1 MQIYEIYFKSIY
13 NECVIYVLLTVF
25 IVKGATL
32 NQSSLPSTPPD
43 VWAEVPRE
51 TPNNNNKVSFLIL

>member
-25 IVKGATL
+25 VAKALKYIAFWHFYFI
-32 NQSSLPSTPPD
+32 N
-43 VWAEVPRE
+43 
-51 TPNNNNKVSFLIL
+51 I

>member
-25 IVKGATL
+25 VVNALKYIAFGH
-32 NQSSLPSTPPD
+32 
-43 VWAEVPRE
+43 
-51 TPNNNNKVSFLIL
+51 FLLY

>member
-25 IVKGATL
+25 VVKALKYIAFWKG
-32 NQSSLPSTPPD
+32 
-43 VWAEVPRE
+43 EVICLH
-51 TPNNNNKVSFLIL
+51 FLLY